1 MKKVLKILGLGLAT
15 IVVILIVTL
24 VVINSSDIPS
34 YEVETIA
41 FEHKSSPEAIV
52 RGKKLTQ
59 MLCANCHMDRSTRK
73 LTGQKMKDAPAE
85 FGEIFSANITQDKTY
100 GIGDWT
106 DGEIVYLLRTGI
118 KKDGQYAP
126 PYMAKLPHMA
136 DDDINAIIAFL
147 RSDDRMVQ
155 AENKADIPPNPSLLT
170 KILCKVAFKPFPM
183 PNAYIP
189 MPDTAN
195 TLELGKYLAHNLEC
209 FSCHSADF
217 KSNNYLD
224 PPQSVGYFAGGNLPL
239 DLEGR
244 PKPTPNL
251 TPDEETGIGSWS
263 KEKFIQSVRFGTKKG
278 EAALGYP
285 MMPYTQLTDYEIGAI
300 FDYLMTIPP
309 IENKVV
315 RSIYD

>member
-1 MKKVLKILGLGLAT
+1 MKKTLKILGLGVAT
-15 IVVILIVTL
+15 LVTILIIVL
-24 VVINSSDIPS
+24 VVINAQDIPT
-34 YEVETIA
+34 YEVEVVE
-41 FEHKSSPEAIV
+41 FQRSDRPEAIE
-52 RGKKLTQ
+52 RGRKLTQ
-59 MLCANCHMDRSTRK
+59 MLCANCHMDRATQK
-73 LTGQKMKDAPAE
+73 LTGQRMRDAPAE

-100 GIGDWT
+100 GIGEWT

-126 PYMAKLPHMA
+126 PYMAKLPLMA
-136 DDDINAIIAFL
+136 DDDIDAIISFL
-147 RSDDRMVQ
+147 RSDDRMVM
-155 AENKADIPPNPSLLT
+155 ADNKVDIPTKPSLLT
-170 KILCKVAFKPFPM
+170 KILCRVAFKPFPM
-183 PNAYIP
+183 PEEPIP
-189 MPDTAN
+189 MPDTTN
-195 TLELGKYLAHNLEC
+195 SLELGKYLAHNLEC

-217 KSNNYLD
+217 KTNNYLD
-224 PPQSVGYFAGGNLPL
+224 PTLSQGYFAGGNQPL

-251 TPDEETGIGSWS
+251 TPDKETGLGDWS
-263 KEKFIQSVRFGTKKG
+263 KEEFIQSVKFGTKKG

-285 MMPYTQLTDYEIGAI
+285 MMPYTQLSDYEIGAI